1 MAWRPPHSIFGIC
14 LAVVQ
19 IEVPAWSDLV
29 KTATF
34 KELAPYDGDWYYI
47 RAGMLQE
54 IALSYLMSMF
64 LLIVSKVPCLKAAR
78 H

>member
-1 MAWRPPHSIFGIC
+1 
-14 LAVVQ
+14 VQ

-47 RAGMLQE
+47 RAGMLPQSFRLMAFFMLSFTP
-54 IALSYLMSMF
+54 ILALQISSGIEF
-64 LLIVSKVPCLKAAR
+64 L
-78 H
+78 